1 MNEINSFTFYKDF
14 YNLIDTISKKDKQMI
29 LEAIVDYVFKD
40 IEPSLRG
47 HNEAI
52 FNTLR
57 HQLDKAK
64 NKSKNVK
71 KQNQNE
77 IKSKSNEN
85 QNKINTTNKEV
96 SSFNNNIINKNNLL
110 EEKEKKEKEDI
121 SSVIDLVQEMGMII
135 NGTPLET
142 NTLILWQN
150 VDVEIIKE
158 ALVEAKRKN
167 KMDINY
173 VHGIVKNLVKEKSQ
187 KEKAELPKW
196 FNKKIEEEPL
206 SESEQQE
213 LQELLKSFK

>member
-1 MNEINSFTFYKDF
+1 
-14 YNLIDTISKKDKQMI
+14 
-29 LEAIVDYVFKD
+29 
-40 IEPSLRG
+40 
-47 HNEAI
+47 
-52 FNTLR
+52 
-57 HQLDKAK
+57 
-64 NKSKNVK
+64 
-71 KQNQNE
+71 
-77 IKSKSNEN
+77 
-85 QNKINTTNKEV
+85 
-96 SSFNNNIINKNNLL
+96 
-110 EEKEKKEKEDI
+110 
-121 SSVIDLVQEMGMII
+121 MII

>member
-40 IEPSLRG
+40 IEPSLNG

-64 NKSKNVK
+64 NKSKNAK

-85 QNKINTTNKEV
+85 QNQINTTNKEV
-96 SSFNNNIINKNNLL
+96 SSFNNIIINKNNLL

-121 SSVIDLVQEMGMII
+121 SSVIDLVQEMGLII
-135 NGTPLET
+135 HGTPLET

-187 KEKAELPKW
+187 KENVDLPIW
-196 FNKKIEEEPL
+196 FDKKIEEEPL
-206 SESEQQE
+206 SEKEQQE
-213 LQELLKSFK
+213 LQELLKDFK

>member
-64 NKSKNVK
+64 NKSKNAK